1 MGTYKPPRTI
11 VRTEQTDDNQLIIY
25 NAGNEKIA
33 SHKIYIGEG
42 KTIGGNNYKRDFSS
56 GIDQMIDDLSGQ
68 FTNADQVKE
77 YLSKIRH
84 DKPRYIR
91 DQLQHIKKLNGIFN
105 MEVMNQTID
114 FCIENKIYKA
124 TDLGSV
130 AKKIQS
136 QITRDKVITPP
147 IIIDTI
153 NRTSHKIIPNKSDIS
168 DYQSIMN

>member
-1 MGTYKPPRTI
+1 
-11 VRTEQTDDNQLIIY
+11 
-25 NAGNEKIA
+25 
-33 SHKIYIGEG
+33 
-42 KTIGGNNYKRDFSS
+42 
-56 GIDQMIDDLSGQ
+56 MIDELAGQ
-68 FTNADQVKE
+68 FSNVAQVKK

-91 DQLQHIKKLNGIFN
+91 DQLQQIKKLTGIFN

-124 TDLGSV
+124 TDMGSV
-130 AKKIQS
+130 AKKIQC
-136 QITRDKVITPP
+136 QVTRDKVITHP

-153 NRTSHKIIPNKSDIS
+153 NRTAHKIISNKSDIS